1 MSFVYI
7 LNTFLRRISKIHAT
21 KKGTMK
27 NAMIINNKLN
37 QAESI
42 PINLNALIGPT
53 IPIKPNPADSF
64 VPAIPTMP
72 DAIPETAA
80 VINIGNMIT
89 G

>member
-7 LNTFLRRISKIHAT
+7 LKTFLKSISKIHAT
-21 KKGTMK
+21 KKGTIK
-27 NAMIINNKLN
+27 KATIINNKLN

-72 DAIPETAA
+72 DAMPETAA
-80 VINIGNMIT
+80 VINIGIMII